1 LPDEITAVFAKRLK
15 QARAMRDVSQRALGA
30 MLGIAKQ
37 TGSVR
42 INRYEQQVNKA
53 DMDTAGELARA
64 LDVPLAYLFAESDD
78 LAEVILAFSKL
89 NKAERT
95 KVVAD
100 LKSRVQ
106 AKGKA

>member
-1 LPDEITAVFAKRLK
+1 
-15 QARAMRDVSQRALGA
+15 MRDMSQRALGA

-78 LAEVILAFSKL
+78 LAEMILAFSKL
-89 NKAERT
+89 NKAERAKAVT
-95 KVVAD
+95 D
-100 LKSRVQ
+100 LKSMVE
-106 AKGKA
+106 AKGKTQ

>member
-1 LPDEITAVFAKRLK
+1 
-15 QARAMRDVSQRALGA
+15 MRDISQRALGA
-30 MLGIAKQ
+30 MLGVTKK

-42 INRYEQQVNKA
+42 INRYEQQVSKA
-53 DMDTAGELARA
+53 DMETASELAKA

-89 NKAERT
+89 NKAERA

-100 LKSRVQ
+100 LKTR
-106 AKGKA
+106 GG

>member
-1 LPDEITAVFAKRLK
+1 
-15 QARAMRDVSQRALGA
+15 MSQRALGA

-64 LDVPLAYLFAESDD
+64 LDVPLAYLFAQSDD
-78 LAEVILAFSKL
+78 LAEMILAFSKL
-89 NKAERT
+89 NKAERA

-100 LKSRVQ
+100 LKRHIE
-106 AKGKA
+106 AKAKT